1 MELEKLKQIICEV
14 AGVHPEEITLTTS
27 FVEDLGLD
35 SLDVFQI
42 VTGIE
47 LEFDIEIPADRVEAV
62 VTIEDAVNLIKE
74 AVG

>member
-1 MELEKLKQIICEV
+1 MELEILTKIICEI
-14 AGVHPEEITLTTS
+14 AGVHPEEITMSTS
-27 FVEDLGLD
+27 FIEDLGLD

-47 LEFDIEIPADRVEAV
+47 QEFDIEITAERAEAV
-62 VTIEDAVNLIKE
+62 VTIEDAVNLIRE

>member
-1 MELEKLKQIICEV
+1 MELEKLTQIICEI
-14 AGVHPEEITLTTS
+14 AGVHPEEITLATS
-27 FVEDLGLD
+27 FIEDLGLD

-47 LEFDIEIPADRVEAV
+47 QEFDIEITAEQAEAV

-74 AVG
+74 TVG